1 MSSIDKSTF
10 RKEYLNSVPNYK
22 KESKSSGEDARHM
35 SNMTSTIK
43 KIEKLQAN
51 EENDAETTEATSA
64 GSSGAY
70 SQPLFGDMET
80 KEEDGEDKDVP
91 TVREEDSIFLS
102 NPKKNTLFQPGTE
115 IKEEHEEKIPGGL
128 ADGMS
133 LIEIANHH
141 DTTVDE
147 IIDKVS
153 QGVNT
158 EMEHTSDV
166 STALEIALDHIYE
179 DLNYY
184 GKLKKIE
191 ATEATTSSSVGAYD
205 APIGGGRRDPLKI
218 DTPKS
223 VYSKL
228 KSVKDPKFP
237 KYGGPGGKFVRVK
250 DKCKRYPYCNQ
261 GDIKALEFFENNL
274 VKEAIENI
282 KNKYNLNE
290 SYIKSII
297 LENTNIYYKTM
308 DMNKELENMIDNIVD
323 KVLSEEIETKTKS
336 ITESIKE
343 EIDEMEEFYEIAK
356 QRKKERM
363 EAKNAKPDSLDLDG
377 DGDETLEED
386 EMEEGNAFSGA
397 RAEAIKNRKKT
408 FKVGDKE
415 YDVEGE
421 EDEVKKESKKQTLK
435 LTEDE
440 MIDFIEKIIQEEKI
454 EGTKQQDKAMKET
467 EKSNKEA
474 LENTSK
480 KMKEYTKEG
489 SKGKYEEMPESFP
502 KGNGEMKEMDKKAF
516 QTSEDADEFIET
528 YAFPGMLEVD
538 YDIKPSKER
547 IEMYVKGDDKTGNA
561 EIDEDGKPKGNV
573 VSNKKLG
580 KKLMKKYEDGKYQKN
595 KETISYTRQPQPII
609 EKPFD
614 EAGENVIPKN
624 IRKKNKV
631 NEDIDRIKGLIGF
644 NYSSQ

>member
-70 SQPLFGDMET
+70 SQPLFGDIDT
-80 KEEDGEDKDVP
+80 KEEEEGNDVP
-91 TVREEDSIFLS
+91 TVREDDSIFLK

-115 IKEEHEEKIPGGL
+115 IKEEHEEEKISGGL

-133 LIEIANHH
+133 LIDIANHH

-166 STALEIALDHIYE
+166 SIALEIALDHIYE
-179 DLNYY
+179 NLNYY
-184 GKLKKIE
+184 SKLKKIE
-191 ATEATTSSSVGAYD
+191 ATEATTSASVGAYD
-205 APIGGGRRDPLKI
+205 APIGGGRKDPLKI

-336 ITESIKE
+336 ITESVKE

-356 QRKKERM
+356 MRKEERMNKKE
-363 EAKNAKPDSLDLDG
+363 EPK
-377 DGDETLEED
+377 
-386 EMEEGNAFSGA
+386 EME
-397 RAEAIKNRKKT
+397 
-408 FKVGDKE
+408 GDNL
-415 YDVEGE
+415 GE
-421 EDEVKKESKKQTLK
+421 EEVEEGSAFVLAADAAKDAGKDEFEFPKGSGKMHKVTIKTDIKTESKKQTLK

-502 KGNGEMKEMDKKAF
+502 KGNGEMKEMNKKAF

-538 YDIKPSKER
+538 YDIKPSRER

-561 EIDEDGKPKGNV
+561 EIDKDGKPKGNV
-573 VSNKKLG
+573 VRNKELG
-580 KKLMKKYEDGKYQKN
+580 EKLMKKYEDGKYQKN

-624 IRKKNKV
+624 IRKKTKV